1 MSYLSIFG
9 AFLFAPLFSLVSFCS
24 ANSFDITL
32 FGAETE
38 LLLKDNIDPIEIIEF
53 SSDLDNW
60 IPVARN
66 YNNQWETI
74 YPHAYALSAVA
85 GSTNQ
90 TMVLPTGEEGYYR
103 KRSSSTINAI
113 SNTEL
118 ASRFL
123 MQATFGPT
131 RSEIY
136 NFPNVGSNTFGS
148 QGDDSFE
155 DWIDAQIAITPFYHR
170 AHWRER
176 SDPDFIDQSAGMTY
190 LDPEV
195 NEVGHNPAYGQQ
207 FAFNRG
213 QTVYKTDWTNP
224 LPGYGGLFDING
236 NVIDENHPDWP
247 TNPFYFDYAGRPM
260 IGLHADICNAH
271 IPGTGLNRY
280 DINYPASDTR
290 QMVWYKAAID
300 APDQLRQRVAWA
312 LSQYFVVA
320 ELGNNQPQA
329 IERWLNYYDIF
340 TRHAFGNFRDILD
353 EVTWSPHMG
362 YYLSHIENRKA
373 NPSQGTYPDE
383 NYAREVMQ
391 LFTIGLWELNE
402 DGTLELDSNG
412 DVIPTYDNDD
422 IAEFAKVFTG
432 MRRPQSRGPNTNIE
446 ELSNNYID
454 PMRVQQ
460 NWHDFTAKTLLDGT
474 TLGPFNQN
482 GNGVRNDVAGL
493 LDHLFSHK
501 NVPPFFAR
509 FMIQRFTVSNP
520 SPAYIEAVAQA
531 FKNGLYEGSGSGNR
545 GCMEATIK
553 AVLLHPEARDANLAY
568 DPSHGKLREPLIRL
582 MHISRAF
589 GLTSVRTYGWLYF
602 KDLHDTILQAPYE
615 SPSVFNYYR
624 PDYAPSGI
632 ISDFSLNAPEFQIH
646 NDVSSLQLANG
657 IITLLT
663 HGLAGP
669 GSNNYGNI
677 GQRNLIDS
685 FLDFTYED
693 YISGNNATLIN
704 HLDLILSAG
713 RLTPENR
720 SAILTAADGTNLTGI
735 DKVKYIAGLIT
746 LTPEFNIL
754 Y

>member
-1 MSYLSIFG
+1 MFYTTLLG
-9 AFLFAPLFSLVSFCS
+9 ASLLAPFYSFANTS
-24 ANSFDITL
+24 SFDVTL
-32 FGAETE
+32 FGAEAE
-38 LLLKDNIDPIEIIEF
+38 LLLKDKIDPIEIIEF

-103 KRSSSTINAI
+103 KRSASTINTV
-113 SNTEL
+113 SNKEL

-123 MQATFGPT
+123 MQATFGPS
-131 RSEIY
+131 RSEI
-136 NFPNVGSNTFGS
+136 NSFPNIYSNTFGS
-148 QGDDSFE
+148 PGDDSFL
-155 DWIDAQIAITPFYHR
+155 DWIDTQIAINPFYHR

-176 SDPDFIDQSAGMTY
+176 SDPDYIDESALTGR
-190 LDPEV
+190 LV

-207 FAFNRG
+207 FAFSRG
-213 QTVYKTDWTNP
+213 QTIYRTDWLNP
-224 LPGYGGLFDING
+224 LPGYGGLIDING
-236 NVIDENHPDWP
+236 NTIDENHPDWP
-247 TNPFYFDYAGRPM
+247 TNPNWFDYAGRPM
-260 IGLHADICNAH
+260 IGLHADNCEAH
-271 IPGTGLNRY
+271 IAGTSLNRY
-280 DINYPASDTR
+280 DINYPVSDTR

-329 IERWLNYYDIF
+329 VERWLNYYDIF

-402 DGTLELDSNG
+402 DGTRKLDANG
-412 DVIPTYDNDD
+412 EAIPTYDNDD
-422 IAEFAKVFTG
+422 IFEFAKVFTG

-482 GNGVRNDVAGL
+482 ANGVRNDVGGL
-493 LDHLFSHK
+493 LDHLFDHS
-501 NVPPFFAR
+501 NMPPFFAR
-509 FMIQRFTVSNP
+509 FIIQRFTVSNP
-520 SPAYIEAVAQA
+520 SPAYIQAVAQA
-531 FKNGLYEGSGSGNR
+531 FKTGFYNGSGSGDR

-553 AVLLHPEARDANLAY
+553 AVLLHPEARSASLAY
-568 DPSHGKLREPLIRL
+568 DPMYGKLREPLIRL
-582 MHISRAF
+582 IHVARAF
-589 GLTSVRTYGWLYF
+589 GLTSNRTYGWFYF
-602 KDLHDTILQAPYE
+602 KNLHDTILQAPYE
-615 SPSVFNYYR
+615 SPSVFNFYR
-624 PDYAPSGI
+624 PDYAPNGVI
-632 ISDFSLNAPEFQIH
+632 ADAALNAPEFQIH
-646 NDVSSLQLANG
+646 NDVSALQLSNAL
-657 IITLLT
+657 ITLIV
-663 HGLAGP
+663 HGIAG
-669 GSNNYGNI
+669 GNYGNI
-677 GQRNLIDS
+677 GQRNNIDS
-685 FLDFTYED
+685 VLDFTYENA
-693 YISGNNATLIN
+693 ISWNTSTLID
-704 HLDLILSAG
+704 HLDLVLCAG
-713 RLTPENR
+713 RLTSENR
-720 SAILTAADGTNLTGI
+720 ASIMTAANTPSLNLTGI
-735 DKVKYIAGLIT
+735 DKVKYIAGLIV
-746 LTPEFNIL
+746 LTPEFNTL